1 MNSPLV
7 SIIVPI
13 YNASS
18 YLSRCIES
26 ILVQSCPNIEL
37 ILVDDGSTDGS
48 GTIADS
54 FAEKDKR
61 VSVLHKPNGGV
72 SQARNMGLS
81 RAKGEWVSFV
91 DSDDAIN
98 ADYVKELLHTATPE
112 TDFCLCNFT
121 MTDRNGGGFT
131 YETFCPGKDREE
143 SISNL
148 YRKGWIFSIGILFRK
163 SLLTDN
169 RLRFPEHINYTE
181 DVWFITRAIYY
192 ARRITKTEKSLY
204 FYNAD
209 NQASITH
216 LAHNEKAEAVRM
228 VSMAETISFL
238 QDNHCFDDCRKAVY
252 WSILVWKSWIALC
265 PEQYGRYNDTFI
277 EANKF
282 IWSNPFLS
290 FSMKAMLWLLSHRWS
305 IPAKWLLSV
314 YKR

>member
-18 YLSRCIES
+18 YLRRCIES

-98 ADYVKELLHTATPE
+98 ADYVKELLHAATPE

-131 YETFCPGKDREE
+131 YETFCPGTDREE

-204 FYNAD
+204 FYNSD

-252 WSILVWKSWIALC
+252 WRILVWKSWIALC
-265 PEQYGRYNDTFI
+265 PEHI
-277 EANKF
+277 AV
-282 IWSNPFLS
+282 
-290 FSMKAMLWLLSHRWS
+290 H
-305 IPAKWLLSV
+305 
-314 YKR
+314 